1 MAADALTKPL
11 ERKRFAALRSFIM
24 NEAASQL
31 HSVGAS
37 EASKTAGSSAEHNS
51 INEAIR
57 MPNWA
62 GSAENMQ
69 EEVGEAEFMST
80 TKANM
85 TMASGSCEMLGTWAR
100 RPEHEGVSEP
110 DCPRHTYPRGSTDP
124 DYPRHA

>member
-37 EASKTAGSSAEHNS
+37 EASTTAAEDMH
-51 INEAIR
+51 
-57 MPNWA
+57 
-62 GSAENMQ
+62 